1 MDAQHGVDRCKFAD
15 YQGKIHY
22 EGEYLTCDERPPVPD
37 NGLLLKP
44 STSVTIYLQDG
55 TMLLERSLCEAH
67 NRSAYPQ

>member
-22 EGEYLTCDERPPVPD
+22 ESEYLTCDERPPVPD

-44 STSVTIYLQDG
+44 STSVTI
-55 TMLLERSLCEAH
+55 
-67 NRSAYPQ
+67 